1 VQVRILQPLRH
12 RDFRLLWV
20 GQSVSQVGN
29 ALYYVAVPFQILA
42 LGGSPLQ
49 LGIGF
54 TIFSTAQLVV
64 ILFGGAIVDRL
75 PRRRVI
81 LASDLVSG
89 VVVGAVAVLGLS
101 GHLQIAHLYVASAFF
116 GIAFSF
122 YTPAMSAIM
131 PELVPADVLVA
142 GNALRGIAGQSARV
156 VGPLLGGL
164 VVARAGPPLAFA
176 IDAAT
181 FFFSFVV
188 FFLASPPRREPPPR
202 QSLLSQMREGLAFT
216 FSIQWIWLTIIG
228 FGFVN
233 GFYFAAFTVALPLL
247 VLNVLHGTA
256 ATFGLIGAAGG
267 VGELIGGLMVGNIRV
282 RRVGLAIYA
291 TQALL
296 GLSVLGYGI
305 VPLLSVVLV
314 ASALFGWSIVVS
326 NTLWESAVQKYV
338 PVELIGRVTS
348 IDYFGSFL
356 VGPVAPIAAAAVIPL
371 IGPAGIFVIGGAIA
385 CGFSVAAPALSRS
398 IRNLE

>member
-1 VQVRILQPLRH
+1 MQVRILQPLRH

-29 ALYYVAVPFQILA
+29 ALYYVALPFQILA

-64 ILFGGAIVDRL
+64 ILFGGAIVDRF
-75 PRRRVI
+75 PRRPVI
-81 LASDLVSG
+81 LASDFASG
-89 VVVGAVAVLGLS
+89 VVVGVVAVLGLT

-116 GIAFSF
+116 GVAFSF

-131 PELVPADVLVA
+131 PELVPADVLLA
-142 GNALRGIAGQSARV
+142 GNALRGLAGQSARV

-188 FFLASPPRREPPPR
+188 FFLATPPRREPPPPKP
-202 QSLLSQMREGLAFT
+202 LLSQVRDGLAFT
-216 FSIQWIWLTIIG
+216 FSVPWIWLTIVG
-228 FGFVN
+228 FGAVN

-247 VLNVLHGTA
+247 VIHVLHGTA
-256 ATFGLIGAAGG
+256 ATFGIIGAAGG
-267 VGELIGGLMVGNIRV
+267 VGELIGGLLVGNIRV
-282 RRVGLAIYA
+282 RRIGIALYAAEATIGLSAFGYGVGL
-291 TQALL
+291 L
-296 GLSVLGYGI
+296 
-305 VPLLSVVLV
+305 PVVLV
-314 ASALFGWSIVVS
+314 AAALFGGSIVFA
-326 NTLWESAVQKYV
+326 NTLWESALQKRV
-338 PVELIGRVTS
+338 PSDMIGRVTS
-348 IDYFGSFL
+348 IDWFGSFL
-356 VGPVAPIAAAAVIPL
+356 VGPVAPIVAASVIPL
-371 IGPAGIFVIGGAIA
+371 IGPGAIFLMA
-385 CGFSVAAPALSRS
+385 GAASCVFTTAALALSRS